1 MNKLVNIV
9 YEYNDLLK
17 TIKLNDAGYDVEK
30 IRQAYETAASAHS
43 GQLRKSGDPYISHPV
58 SVAIILVDL
67 GMDTDSVVAALLHDV
82 VEDTAINLETVRKRF
97 GQEIAALVDG
107 VTKLGKIPFSS
118 REEQQAENIRKML
131 IAMAEDVR
139 VIIIKLADRLHNMR
153 TIDFMPEQKRRDK
166 ALETMEVY
174 APIAHRLGIRAI
186 KEELEDISLRY
197 LDPVAYE
204 DIENMLFADK
214 DDRNRFLE
222 MIKAKISDRLSKK
235 YSEIYIE
242 GRVKSV
248 YGIYRK
254 VYIQARAFDE
264 IYDIF
269 AVRII
274 VDTVNECY
282 NILGEIHDM
291 FRPLPNRFK
300 DYISTP
306 KPNMYQSLHTTVIDK
321 GAVPFEVQI
330 RTWDMHHTAEYGI
343 AAHWKYKEGITGK
356 SSLEEKIAWVRQ
368 LLESQKDAVDVQE
381 LLGTIKTDLATDEVY
396 VFTPKG
402 DVIALPKGATV
413 IDFAYAIHSEVGN
426 RMIGAKIDGRMVSLD
441 TQVQT
446 GMIVNVITTNAK
458 GHGPS
463 RDWLNIVKTAST
475 RNKIRSWFKR
485 ERREENIQQGQAELE
500 REFRRNNIMLEQEE
514 MNKFLKRIARN
525 QHLNS
530 ADEFL
535 AAIGYGGI
543 ALSRIIPRIKEMYQR
558 DYKTTAEQVL
568 KEQLEK
574 ITAERPRKASSG
586 VIVEGLDSCLVKF
599 SKCCNPLPGD
609 EIIGYITRGYG
620 VSVHKRDC
628 INVESSLADLNQ
640 KERWVSCEWAQN
652 TSGETFKSTVDIIGT
667 DRQGLLV
674 DVSVALNNMRVP
686 VYSLIA
692 REQLEDQAAIQI
704 TFGISSVDQLRH
716 IINTLCKIEGVRR
729 VERTVQ

>member
-1 MNKLVNIV
+1 LGNAI
-9 YEYNDLLK
+9 YDFDDLLK
-17 TIKLNDAGYDVEK
+17 IIRLNDAGYDVGK
-30 IRQAYETAASAHS
+30 IEQAYLLASSAHE
-43 GQLRKSGDPYISHPV
+43 GQMRKSGDAYISHPV
-58 SVAIILVDL
+58 AVAIILADL

-82 VEDTAINLETVRKRF
+82 VEDTAVELRAVKAQF
-97 GQEIAALVDG
+97 GAEVALLVDG

-131 IAMAEDVR
+131 IAMAKDVR

-153 TIDFMPEQKRRDK
+153 TLDFMPEQKQRDK

-174 APIAHRLGIRAI
+174 APIAHRLGIRTI
-186 KEELEDISLRY
+186 KEELEDASLRH
-197 LDPVAYE
+197 LDPVAYAE
-204 DIENMLFADK
+204 IEALLSTGK
-214 DDRNRFLE
+214 DERTRFLDG
-222 MIKAKISDRLSKK
+222 IKAKITERLRSGH
-235 YSEIYIE
+235 SEVFID
-242 GRVKSV
+242 GRVKSI

-254 VYIQARAFDE
+254 VYVQARAFDE
-264 IYDIF
+264 IYDIY

-274 VDTVNECY
+274 VNSVNECY

-291 FRPLPNRFK
+291 FRPIPNRFK

-306 KPNMYQSLHTTVIDK
+306 KPNMYQSLHTTVLDK
-321 GAVPFEVQI
+321 EAIPFEVQI

-343 AAHWKYKEGITGK
+343 AAHWKYKAGIQGK
-356 SSLEEKIAWVRQ
+356 DSLEDKISWVRQ
-368 LLESQKDAVDVQE
+368 LLESQQDTVDVQE
-381 LLGTIKTDLATDEVY
+381 ILGTIKTDLATDEVY

-446 GMIVNVITTNAK
+446 GNIVNIITTGAK

-463 RDWLNIVKTAST
+463 RDWINIVKTSST
-475 RNKIRSWFKR
+475 RNKIRSWFKK
-485 ERREENIQQGQAELE
+485 ERREENITQGRDELE
-500 REFRRNNIMLEQEE
+500 REFRRHNIEQEPE
-514 MNKFLKRIARN
+514 EIAAFIRRIAKS

-530 ADEFL
+530 DEEFL

-543 ALSRIIPRIKEMYQR
+543 SLLKLMPRIKEMYQR
-558 DYKTTAEQVL
+558 LYKTTTEDAL
-568 KEQLEK
+568 KKQLERS
-574 ITAERPRKASSG
+574 AAQRPRKANSG

-609 EIIGYITRGYG
+609 EIIGYITRGFG
-620 VSVHKRDC
+620 VSIHKRDC
-628 INVESSLADLNQ
+628 INVESSLADPNQ
-640 KERWVSCEWAQN
+640 KERWVDCEWSH
-652 TSGETFKSTVDIIGT
+652 TVSDETFKSTVDIYGK
-667 DRQGLLV
+667 DRGGLLV

-686 VYSLIA
+686 VYALIA
-692 REQLEDQAAIQI
+692 REQPDEQTAIQI
-704 TFGISSVDQLRH
+704 TFGIHDLEQLRH
-716 IINTLCKIEGVRR
+716 IISTLCKIKGVVR

>member
-1 MNKLVNIV
+1 LGNAI
-9 YEYNDLLK
+9 YDFDDLLK
-17 TIKLNDAGYDVEK
+17 IIRLNDAGYDVGK
-30 IRQAYETAASAHS
+30 IEQAYLLASSAHE
-43 GQLRKSGDPYISHPV
+43 GQMRKSGDAYISHPV
-58 SVAIILVDL
+58 AVAIILADL

-82 VEDTAINLETVRKRF
+82 VEDTAVELRAVKAQF
-97 GQEIAALVDG
+97 GAEVALLVDG

-131 IAMAEDVR
+131 IAMAKDVR

-153 TIDFMPEQKRRDK
+153 TLDFMPEQKQRDK

-174 APIAHRLGIRAI
+174 APIAHRLGIRTI
-186 KEELEDISLRY
+186 KEELEDASLRH
-197 LDPVAYE
+197 LDPVAYAE
-204 DIENMLFADK
+204 IEALLSTGK
-214 DDRNRFLE
+214 DERTRFLDG
-222 MIKAKISDRLSKK
+222 IKAKITERLRSGH
-235 YSEIYIE
+235 SEVFID
-242 GRVKSV
+242 GRVKSI

-254 VYIQARAFDE
+254 VYVQARAFDE
-264 IYDIF
+264 IYDIY

-274 VDTVNECY
+274 VNSVNECY

-291 FRPLPNRFK
+291 FRPIPNRFK

-306 KPNMYQSLHTTVIDK
+306 KPNMYQSLHTTVLDK
-321 GAVPFEVQI
+321 EAIPFEVQI

-343 AAHWKYKEGITGK
+343 AAHWKYKAGIQGK
-356 SSLEEKIAWVRQ
+356 DSLEDKISWVRQ
-368 LLESQKDAVDVQE
+368 LLESQQDTVDVQE
-381 LLGTIKTDLATDEVY
+381 ILGTIKTDLATDEVY

-446 GMIVNVITTNAK
+446 GNIVNIITTGAK

-463 RDWLNIVKTAST
+463 RDWINIVKTSST
-475 RNKIRSWFKR
+475 RNKIRSWFKK
-485 ERREENIQQGQAELE
+485 ERREENITQGRDELE
-500 REFRRNNIMLEQEE
+500 REFRRHNIEQEPE
-514 MNKFLKRIARN
+514 EIATFIRRIAKS

-530 ADEFL
+530 DEEFL

-543 ALSRIIPRIKEMYQR
+543 SLLKLMPRIKEMYQR
-558 DYKTTAEQVL
+558 LYKTTTEDAL
-568 KEQLEK
+568 KKQLERS
-574 ITAERPRKASSG
+574 AAQRPRKANSG

-609 EIIGYITRGYG
+609 EIIGYITRGFG
-620 VSVHKRDC
+620 VSIHKRDC
-628 INVESSLADLNQ
+628 INVESSLADPNQ
-640 KERWVSCEWAQN
+640 KERWVDCEWSH
-652 TSGETFKSTVDIIGT
+652 TVSDETFKSTVDIYGK
-667 DRQGLLV
+667 DRGGLLV

-686 VYSLIA
+686 VYALIA
-692 REQLEDQAAIQI
+692 REQPDEQTAIQI
-704 TFGISSVDQLRH
+704 TFGIHDLEQLRH
-716 IINTLCKIEGVRR
+716 IISTLCKIKGVVR